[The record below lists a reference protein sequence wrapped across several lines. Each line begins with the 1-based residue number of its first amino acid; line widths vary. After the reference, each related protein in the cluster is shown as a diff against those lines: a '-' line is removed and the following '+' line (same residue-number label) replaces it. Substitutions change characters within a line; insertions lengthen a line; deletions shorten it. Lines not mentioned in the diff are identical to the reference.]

1 MNSKNNL
8 KKLSAIGFSDIIGTG
23 ITAIFWFYL
32 ASLTDPEKY
41 GEMFF
46 YIGIAT
52 IVASIVLFGSQNT
65 ITVYTAK
72 KIKIQ
77 STLYFISLLAAFFG
91 SIIIIFLYY
100 RLDVG
105 FVVIGYVINSLAIGE
120 ILGKKYFTTYS
131 KYVLIQKSS
140 FVLIGIGFFYLFN
153 IEGILYAIALSYSF
167 YAIIVFRRLKSEKL
181 NFPLVKEHV
190 GFITNNYF
198 FNIVQILR
206 SQIDKII
213 IPSILSFT
221 ILGNYAF
228 ALQIIAVLIIFP
240 DIIYKFILPYD
251 ASGQSTKKIKLFSIM
266 ISGILTICGI
276 VLAPILIPIF
286 FSAYVESI
294 FVIQIMSLVIIP
306 TSITFIFTSKL
317 LGMENSRHV
326 LISRI
331 VGFCLIFPSM
341 IILGLEFEIIG
352 VAFAYLISNIG
363 STISLIIS
371 NHIIKTRNNQI

>member
-1 MNSKNNL
+1 M
-8 KKLSAIGFSDIIGTG
+8 
-23 ITAIFWFYL
+23 
-32 ASLTDPEKY
+32 
-41 GEMFF
+41 
-46 YIGIAT
+46 
-52 IVASIVLFGSQNT
+52 
-65 ITVYTAK
+65 
-72 KIKIQ
+72 
-77 STLYFISLLAAFFG
+77 
-91 SIIIIFLYY
+91 
-100 RLDVG
+100 
-105 FVVIGYVINSLAIGE
+105 
-120 ILGKKYFTTYS
+120 
-131 KYVLIQKSS
+131 
-140 FVLIGIGFFYLFN
+140 IGIGFFYLFN

-213 IPSILSFT
+213 IPFILSFT

-240 DIIYKFILPYD
+240 NIIYKFILPYD

-294 FVIQIMSLVIIP
+294 FAIQIMSLVIIP

>member
-8 KKLSAIGFSDIIGTG
+8 KQLSVIGFSDIAGTG
-23 ITAIFWFYL
+23 ITAVFWFYL
-32 ASLTDPEKY
+32 ASLIEPEKY
-41 GEMFF
+41 GEIFF

-52 IVASIVLFGSQNT
+52 IVSSIALFASQNT

-77 STLYFISLLAAFFG
+77 STLYFISLLAAFLG
-91 SIIIIFLYY
+91 SIILIFLYY
-100 RLDVG
+100 RVDVAL
-105 FVVIGYVINSLAIGE
+105 VVVGYVINTLAIGE
-120 ILGKKYFTTYS
+120 ILGKKYFTIYS

-140 FVLIGIGFFYLFN
+140 FVLIGILFFYLFN
-153 IEGILYAIALSYSF
+153 VEGILYAIALSYSF
-167 YAIIVFRRLKSEKL
+167 YAIIVFRRLKSQKL

-198 FNIVQILR
+198 FNIIQIIR
-206 SQIDKII
+206 GQIDKII

-240 DIIYKFILPYD
+240 DIIYKFILPND
-251 ASGQSTKKIKLFSIM
+251 ASGQSTKKIKLFSI
-266 ISGILTICGI
+266 LICGI
-276 VLAPILIPIF
+276 LMVCGIILAPVLIPIF
-286 FSAYVESI
+286 FSAYTESI
-294 FVIQIMSLVIIP
+294 FAIQIMSLVIVP
-306 TSITFIFTSKL
+306 TSITFILTSKL

-331 VGFCLIFPSM
+331 VGLCLIFPSM

-352 VAFAYLISNIG
+352 VAIAYLISNIG
-363 STISLIIS
+363 STISLVTS
-371 NHIIKTRNNQI
+371 NYIIKMHNNQI